1 MVTFKLSDLIHSIE
15 IQYHNG
21 KGVQLLK
28 EDFDSLDPKPRTV
41 SNIKYGRCYELL
53 VFDNKQTLYYT
64 EIHLL
69 RDLEIYIDIPFQF
82 YTNTRSRIFAN
93 ANEKLLY
100 IKVNYEILKIN
111 HGHNCRKYSDAY
123 SGSYDQCK
131 VSDMERKIQAKFNCS
146 IPSMKSQPE
155 NLCKGPVTKNASQ
168 VFYEYFKS
176 ESTKCPQTCTKMT
189 PIIGMPKH
197 KAARGRGGKARL
209 YFDNIVKVTED
220 FVSYDILRLVEIS
233 IKYKHL
239 NNKCCFQHGC
249 RDWRLLWS
257 SYWILSFGLCTVV

>member
-1 MVTFKLSDLIHSIE
+1 MDGITIFEKVTFELSDLIHSIE

-21 KGVQLLK
+21 KVVRWLK
-28 EDFDSLDPKPRTV
+28 EDFDSLDPKPKTV
-41 SNIKYGRCYELL
+41 SNIKYGRCYELE
-53 VFDNKQTLYYT
+53 VFTYNQTLYYT

-93 ANEKLLY
+93 VDEKLY
-100 IKVNYEILKIN
+100 IKVSFEILKIN
-111 HGHNCRKYSDAY
+111 HGHNCRKYSDSY
-123 SGSYDQCK
+123 SGSYDHCK
-131 VSDMERKIQAKFNCS
+131 ESDMEEKIQAKFNCS
-146 IPSMKSQPE
+146 IPSMKSQAE

-189 PIIGMPKH
+189 PIFGMPKH

-220 FVSYDILRLVEIS
+220 FVSYDILRLV
-233 IKYKHL
+233 
-239 NNKCCFQHGC
+239 
-249 RDWRLLWS
+249 
-257 SYWILSFGLCTVV
+257 